1 MLDDGERLV
10 PGFRQARALRVWAG
24 VRPLF
29 QDAKAVRHRHARRHA
44 ARTRC
49 STTAQRDGVD
59 ALPDD
64 HRRQA
69 HDATG

>member
-29 QDAKAVRHRHARRHA
+29 QDEKAGARGSTRATSA
-44 ARTRC
+44 ARTRVLDHRE
-49 STTAQRDGVD
+49 RDGVGGF
-59 ALPDD
+59 LTI
-64 HRRQA
+64 
-69 HDATG
+69 TGGKLTTSG

>member
-29 QDAKAVRHRHARRHA
+29 QDEKAGATDTRDVSRAHAMLDHRE
-44 ARTRC
+44 
-49 STTAQRDGVD
+49 RDGVER
-59 ALPDD
+59 LPDD

-69 HDATG
+69 HDLSG